1 MQRRLLCEPKGGSDQ
16 RIRKTHEKKKKKC
29 RHSAV
34 LREFLSN
41 HSQNAKVANGTE
53 EAAFNSDSTVRTRT
67 TRPDEH
73 DDDYDDDVL
82 LSTNGYGKD
91 NVMLS

>member
-16 RIRKTHEKKKKKC
+16 RIRKTHEKRMHTQRCPTRIPFEPFHRTRKW
-29 RHSAV
+29 RH
-34 LREFLSN
+34 
-41 HSQNAKVANGTE
+41 GTE
-53 EAAFNSDSTVRTRT
+53 EAALNSDSTVRTRT

-82 LSTNGYGKD
+82 LSTNEYGKD